1 MPIHYASLSGDVRIV
16 NMCLFNNQYINSK
29 TNNINIFSLDVAL
42 LRWPQLVEK
51 LKL

>member
-1 MPIHYASLSGDVRIV
+1 MPIHYASLSGDVSIV
-16 NMCLFNNQYINSK
+16 NMCSFNSQFINSK
-29 TNNINIFSLDVAL
+29 TNNIYIYSLDVDL